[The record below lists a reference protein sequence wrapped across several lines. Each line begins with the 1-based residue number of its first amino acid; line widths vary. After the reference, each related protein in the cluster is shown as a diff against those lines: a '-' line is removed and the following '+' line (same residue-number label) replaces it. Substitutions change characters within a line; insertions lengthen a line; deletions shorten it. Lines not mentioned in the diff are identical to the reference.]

1 MNSIQNDQLTKL
13 ITRFAVIISIITGLT
28 LPLGY
33 ALISYHN
40 LSESLLFKA
49 KIKAHAQS
57 AIITALPNTW
67 MFAENRTNGILS
79 REPVALD
86 NEYIEV
92 FDSDEELV
100 TSTGEKI
107 EGIHIH
113 RSYPLYD
120 INKVVGR
127 VVIKA
132 SLDNLLVNVI
142 WSLILGAVLAGLIY
156 FILRWLPVRA
166 LRRISTELH
175 TEKERAETTLHAI
188 SEAVILVDAKGII
201 LYSNELANIMLGDKL
216 EGQTAS
222 TLLHIKDQTTG
233 LVIQSALY
241 RALRLGVMAK
251 CNKQSI
257 LETPSDQQISIE
269 EHAAPLFDKEG
280 NISGVVLCLRDV
292 TIARANL
299 ERQTWEASHD
309 LLTGLVNRREF
320 EKKVSNAIDKTNKDE
335 TQYVVC
341 CMDLDRF
348 KVVNDSCGHAAGD
361 ELLKQLSSIMSS
373 QLRSSDTLARLGG
386 DEFGLLLEGCDEAQ
400 GERIA
405 KDLLSAVDQY
415 QFFWEKDIYT
425 VGVSIG
431 LTVINTESF
440 SILDV
445 LGQADSAC
453 YWAKEQGRHRICTFR
468 ESDLDL
474 VERRTQTGWVARINA
489 ALKDDRF
496 TIYHQN
502 FRALKEE
509 YEERLHLEILLRMI
523 DEDGMIVSPGHFIP
537 AAERYDLMPQID
549 RWVINKVFSE
559 FQKLKSL
566 SPTQTVMININLSG
580 ASINSL
586 KLYTFIQNK
595 IAEFNV
601 DATSICFE
609 ITETVAVKHIASA
622 IEFINKCKKLG
633 IKFAIDDFG
642 AGASS
647 FEYLKKL
654 PVNYLKID
662 GGFVKNL
669 ENNLIDR
676 AMVETINRI
685 GHIMEKVTIAEF
697 AESQPIIDIL
707 TEMEVDFAQ
716 GYAVSYPIPLLS
728 NDPK

>member
-1 MNSIQNDQLTKL
+1 MQPIQSDQLTTL
-13 ITRFAVIISIITGLT
+13 ITRFAIMISIITGLT
-28 LPLGY
+28 LPIGY

-40 LSESLLFKA
+40 LSDSLLFKA
-49 KIKAHAQS
+49 KIKAHAQNE
-57 AIITALPNTW
+57 IITALPNTW
-67 MFAENRTNGILS
+67 MFAENRTNGVLS

-92 FDSDEELV
+92 FDNDEELV
-100 TSTGEKI
+100 TSAGAEI
-107 EGIHIH
+107 EGINLQ

-120 INKVVGR
+120 INKVVGK
-127 VVIKA
+127 VTVKA
-132 SLDNLLVNVI
+132 SLQDLLVNVL
-142 WSLILGAVLAGLIY
+142 WSVIFGGVLAGLIY
-156 FILRWLPVRA
+156 FILRSLPIKA
-166 LRRISTELH
+166 LQRISTELY

-188 SEAVILVDAKGII
+188 SEAVILIDAKGVII
-201 LYSNELANIMLGDKL
+201 YSNVLATIMLGDKL
-216 EGQTAS
+216 EGQLAS
-222 TLLHIKDQTTG
+222 TLLKIKDQTTG
-233 LVIQSALY
+233 LTIESALFK
-241 RALRLGVMAK
+241 ALRLGVMAK
-251 CNKQSI
+251 CNKRSI
-257 LETPSDQQISIE
+257 LETPLNQKISIE
-269 EHAAPLFDKEG
+269 ERASPLFDKQG
-280 NISGVVLCLRDV
+280 KISGVVLCLRDV

-320 EKKVSNAIDKTNKDE
+320 ERRVSNAIDKTNKDE

-361 ELLKQLSSIMSS
+361 ELLKQLSNIMSS

-386 DEFGLLLEGCDEAQ
+386 DEFGLLLEDCDQMQ

-405 KDLLSAVDQY
+405 KDLLKAVEQH
-415 QFFWEKDIYT
+415 QFFWEKEIYT
-425 VGVSIG
+425 VGISIG
-431 LTVINTESF
+431 LTLINTESF

-453 YWAKEQGRHRICTFR
+453 YWAKEQGRHRICTFN
-468 ESDLDL
+468 ESDVEL
-474 VERRTQTGWVARINA
+474 VERRTQTGLVARINA

-502 FRALKEE
+502 YRALKEE
-509 YEERLHLEILLRMI
+509 YGACLHLEILLRMI
-523 DEDGMIVSPGHFIP
+523 DEEGEIVPPDQFIP

-559 FQKLKSL
+559 FQTLKSL

-586 KLYTFIQNK
+586 NLYKFIQNK
-595 IAEFNV
+595 IVEFNI
-601 DATSICFE
+601 DPESICFE
-609 ITETVAVKHIASA
+609 ITETVAVKHITSA
-622 IEFINKCKKLG
+622 IEFINKCKGLG

-669 ENNLIDR
+669 ETNPIDR

-685 GHIMEKVTIAEF
+685 GHIMEKITIAEF
-697 AESQPIIDIL
+697 AENQPIIDIL

-716 GYAVSYPIPLLS
+716 GYGISYPIPLLPRDS
-728 NDPK
+728 N